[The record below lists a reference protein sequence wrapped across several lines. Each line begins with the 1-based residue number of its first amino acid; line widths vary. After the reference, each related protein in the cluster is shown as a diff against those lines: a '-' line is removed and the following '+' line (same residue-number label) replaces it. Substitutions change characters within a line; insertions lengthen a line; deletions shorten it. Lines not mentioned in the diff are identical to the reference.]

1 MIFALCQSHF
11 FVIWCAMPDDLKRA
25 WQFML
30 DNPEYPADYSYI
42 CKTNRIVGG
51 DNLVY
56 GAGYLRD

>member
-1 MIFALCQSHF
+1 
-11 FVIWCAMPDDLKRA
+11 MPDDLKRA